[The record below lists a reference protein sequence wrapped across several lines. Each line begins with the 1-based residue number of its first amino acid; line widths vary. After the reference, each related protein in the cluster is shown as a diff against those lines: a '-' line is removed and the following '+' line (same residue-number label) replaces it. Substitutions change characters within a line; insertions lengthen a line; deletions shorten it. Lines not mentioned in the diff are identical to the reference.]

1 MFKDKMT
8 MLAPPN
14 VLKVLLP
21 PIEQCIGNGN
31 RIKKSDYLL
40 FRLIDNLFLTNLLY
54 FRQGYRNMSV
64 FVQLHKVCTPY

>member
-14 VLKVLLP
+14 VLEILLP

-31 RIKKSDYLL
+31 LIKIYCLL
-40 FRLIDNLFLTNLLY
+40 NILID
-54 FRQGYRNMSV
+54 
-64 FVQLHKVCTPY
+64 